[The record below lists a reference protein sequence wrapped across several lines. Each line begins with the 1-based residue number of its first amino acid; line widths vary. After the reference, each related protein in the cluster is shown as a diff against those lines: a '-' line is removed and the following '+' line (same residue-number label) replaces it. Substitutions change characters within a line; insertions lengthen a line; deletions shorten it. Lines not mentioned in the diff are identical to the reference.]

1 MLSQAVSAVVWLRLC
16 SVVTFQSS
24 QVAEV
29 HLCVTGLIEGGVQFV
44 CNPFAGGQLMNQEIG
59 SCVSCESVEV
69 LGLKLRL
76 DYQLQNAVNENNHR

>member
-1 MLSQAVSAVVWLRLC
+1 M
-16 SVVTFQSS
+16 
-24 QVAEV
+24 
-29 HLCVTGLIEGGVQFV
+29 QFV